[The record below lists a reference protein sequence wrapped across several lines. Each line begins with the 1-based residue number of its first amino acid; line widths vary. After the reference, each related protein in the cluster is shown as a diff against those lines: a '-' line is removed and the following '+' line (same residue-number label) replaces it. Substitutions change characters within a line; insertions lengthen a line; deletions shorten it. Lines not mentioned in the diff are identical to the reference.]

1 MIMAL
6 MCCKSQDE
14 YEQQQRSK
22 KIDSQIAKEKI
33 LFRRRVKILLLGAGE
48 SGKSTFLKQMRI
60 IHGKSYEKD
69 DLLGFRPIIYSNVM
83 KGMKVLVDARRKLK
97 IPWGDPECQVY
108 GETLLTFQPPHGQGI
123 DTDLFLSHCD
133 AVHKLWNDTGISEA
147 YKRRNEFQLGDST
160 SYFLNNLEKIGKRE
174 FVPTMQDVLHSRK
187 ATKGIQEYDFEI
199 KGIPFVMVDVGGQ
212 RSQRTKWFQCFDEV
226 TSILFMV
233 SSSAYDQV
241 IMEDRR
247 TNCLIES
254 CMIFETIVNNKC
266 FANVSIILFLNKT
279 DLLEQKIES
288 RHNSIKDFFLQF
300 SGDPYNLQD
309 VQNFILQMFD
319 SRRRE
324 RSKALFHHFTTAI
337 DTQNI
342 KFVFHAV
349 KDTILQDNLKS
360 LMLQ

>member
-1 MIMAL
+1 MTL
-6 MCCKSQDE
+6 PCCLNSDE

-22 KIDSQIAKEKI
+22 KIDSQIAKEKV
-33 LFRRRVKILLLGAGE
+33 LFRRKVKILLLGAGE
-48 SGKSTFLKQMRI
+48 SGKTTFLKQMRI
-60 IHGKSYEKD
+60 IHGSDYKLS
-69 DLLGFRPIIYSNVM
+69 DLEEFKPIIYSNIV
-83 KGMKVLVDARRKLK
+83 KAMKVLCDARRVLK
-97 IPWGDPECQVY
+97 IEWGDAATCQAH
-108 GETLLTFQPPHGQGI
+108 GEMMLNFQHNQTFDSDTIQEYIKPVKELWRDVGI
-123 DTDLFLSHCD
+123 Q
-133 AVHKLWNDTGISEA
+133 EA
-147 YKRRNEFQLGDST
+147 YTRRNEFQLADST
-160 SYFLNNLEKIGKRE
+160 KYFMDSLDRIGKSDYL
-174 FVPTMQDVLHSRK
+174 PTKQDMLNSRK
-187 ATKGIQEYDFEI
+187 ATKGIHEYDFEI
-199 KGIPFVMVDVGGQ
+199 KGIPFVIVDVGGQ
-212 RSQRTKWFQCFDEV
+212 RSQRTKWYQCFDDV

-266 FANVSIILFLNKT
+266 FTNVSIILFLNKT
-279 DLLEQKIES
+279 DLLESKV
-288 RHNSIKDFFLQF
+288 RAKHNSIKDYFPQF
-300 SGDPYNLQD
+300 VGDPFLLGD

-337 DTQNI
+337 DTENI